1 MLPCQRRVERL
12 PRVGFPV
19 MRPASRDA
27 APRLIYV
34 VRPHRLA
41 LCEIPAYT
49 PSMLDVI
56 DLCEELCLIPST
68 TGEEAAVVN
77 ACERV
82 LQELGLEVR
91 RQPVGDVPGRDNLLA
106 TWPGCQPEILLTTHL
121 DTVPPFIPPKREADR
136 MSGRGTCDA
145 KGIAAAMICAA
156 ERLAAA
162 DERRV
167 ALLFVVG
174 EELDSDGARAAA
186 KDFVPSVRYFIDGE
200 PTELKLAVAMKGAIT
215 FDLEAKG
222 KACHSA
228 YPELGHSAVHQL
240 LQDLSRLIEADWPID
255 ETVGATTLNI
265 GTIEGGVAP
274 NVVAPH
280 AKAQCVMRASTDA
293 QQLLDSVRARV
304 DDRTEVHVRSAS
316 SPIHLES
323 VPGEETCV
331 VAFGSDVPYLA
342 PLGKPLLVGPGSIHD
357 AHTDHEH
364 VLLDDLVR
372 SVALY
377 QRLTT
382 VLLSAPTDG

>member
-1 MLPCQRRVERL
+1 MDGDERVGATLGASRRVAISTSLFR
-12 PRVGFPV
+12 
-19 MRPASRDA
+19 
-27 APRLIYV
+27 
-34 VRPHRLA
+34 RLA
-41 LCEIPAYT
+41 LLEIPAYT
-49 PSMLDVI
+49 TPMLDVI

-82 LQELGLEVR
+82 LKELGLEVR

-106 TWPGCQPEILLTTHL
+106 TWPNTAPEILLTTHL
-121 DTVPPFIPPKREADR
+121 DTVPPYIPPTREADR

-145 KGIAAAMICAA
+145 KGIAAAMICAV
-156 ERLAAA
+156 ERLAEAN
-162 DERRV
+162 EHRV

-186 KDFVPSVRYFIDGE
+186 KDFVPTVRYFIDGE

-228 YPELGHSAVHQL
+228 YPELGHSALHQL
-240 LQDLSRLIEADWPID
+240 LQDLHRLIESEWPVD
-255 ETVGATTLNI
+255 DTVGATTLNV

-274 NVVAPH
+274 NVLAPH
-280 AKAQCVMRASTDA
+280 ARAQCVMRASTDA
-293 QQLLDSVRARV
+293 QELLDSVRARV
-304 DDRTEVHVRSAS
+304 DDKTEVHVRSAS

-323 VPGEETCV
+323 VPGVETCV

-382 VLLSAPTDG
+382 VLLSTPTDE